1 MKKIKN
7 KLKRGYIY
15 IYIFIWFGEIFFV
28 LLVIFKMIFLKEIY
42 IERVKMESLFEM
54 DYIIVM
60 V

>member
-1 MKKIKN
+1 M
-7 KLKRGYIY
+7 
-15 IYIFIWFGEIFFV
+15 YIFIWFGEIFFV
-28 LLVIFKMIFLKEIY
+28 LLVMFKMIFLKEIY